1 MTEFDN
7 PKSSYIS
14 AIQFGL
20 TMGAEYNE
28 AKHGNDILHK
38 FCENL
43 IDNSN
48 YNDLCKTE
56 MKNELDLVK
65 ETLSQEI
72 ESFYKK

>member
-1 MTEFDN
+1 MTEFDDL
-7 PKSSYIS
+7 KSSYIY
-14 AIQFGL
+14 
-20 TMGAEYNE
+20 TMHCGFALGAEYNE

-56 MKNELDLVK
+56 MKNELEVIK
-65 ETLSQEI
+65 EALSQEI
-72 ESFYKK
+72 EFFYKK

>member
-7 PKSSYIS
+7 LKSSYIS
-14 AIQFGL
+14 AIQCGL
-20 TMGAEYNE
+20 AMGAGYNE

-48 YNDLCKTE
+48 YNDLCKMD
-56 MKNELDLVK
+56 MKNELEVIK
-65 ETLSQEI
+65 EALSQEI
-72 ESFYKK
+72 ESFYKR